1 MIIFNSQSM
10 PKNQQSVDMV
20 LAKNLLEFH
29 KLNSL
34 PMNLN
39 LDKLDEG
46 SGIAET
52 LKSCTFC
59 HVSQVMLLKIYIS
72 VVKPKGS
79 KKELESYLVLRKLD
93 VL

>member
-1 MIIFNSQSM
+1 MIIFN
-10 PKNQQSVDMV
+10 PKESKCGYGY
-20 LAKNLLEFH
+20 LAKNLLEFQ

-34 PMNLN
+34 PVNLN

-59 HVSQVMLLKIYIS
+59 HVSQVMYLKYT
-72 VVKPKGS
+72 
-79 KKELESYLVLRKLD
+79 YQ
-93 VL
+93 